1 MWNHYVYSRMCM
13 RIKLREVGAESYVK
27 NRKYIFKKSCELENN
42 FVSSLCV
49 VLVLGYLYFWISFF
63 LI

>member
-1 MWNHYVYSRMCM
+1 M